1 VVYQP
6 ACLTVNSVSP
16 AKTDELIEVPP
27 FGEWIPHER
36 GTFGGILH
44 GTCPDLSAVDTINIL
59 DLIRKTAAPMR
70 PLADIAAATSY
81 PLLVSVTC
89 AVPAWSARDWPARLR
104 CCVQGR

>member
-70 PLADIAAATSY
+70 PLADSCSDESPLVGECHMRGTS
-81 PLLVSVTC
+81 LECT
-89 AVPAWSARDWPARLR
+89 
-104 CCVQGR
+104 